1 MADASQQ
8 YQFLSV
14 DCTGNK
20 KKKKIQRRMGCTSS
34 PPRTPL
40 IRLSCASQR
49 FTTPN
54 LNRTDFLPRG
64 QGVPQPYHRNPRHY
78 HTTKYNVDVGKLNKN
93 TYHIHTHT
101 IQPPNCREQHGTTPS
116 PSPSPSQTIKP
127 RTKQNKTK
135 VLPEA
140 KLWNVPHRPSSVMG
154 RQETNYMPISQVPL
168 NCTVQLKRDF
178 PSFMLHTVSKY

>member
-135 VLPEA
+135 QKYYQKQSCGMSLTGRLRLWEDK
-140 KLWNVPHRPSSVMG
+140 KLTTC
-154 RQETNYMPISQVPL
+154 Q
-168 NCTVQLKRDF
+168 
-178 PSFMLHTVSKY
+178 